1 MKEFFRLLGPYFR
14 PYKGYIFGTFGLN
27 ILTAIFNVFSFALL
41 VPILH
46 ILFKIEDKVYEYM
59 PFVEGQ
65 TFSESVKNFVDV
77 AKNNG
82 YYYSQQLVE
91 QYGPAT
97 TLLILGLILGL
108 ITLLKSGSYFGG
120 SACLM
125 PIKTGI
131 VRDIRAKIYKKIL
144 HLPLAFFSEERKG
157 DILARISTDVN
168 EVDSSIGSSLDMVIK
183 NPIFILVYIGT
194 LFVMSW
200 QLTLF
205 VLIVVPFMAIGIGR
219 IGKKLKS
226 NSLKAQA
233 RWSDGLSIIE
243 ETLGG
248 LRIIKAFIAERKM
261 EDKFVAVND
270 EYRRISMRVAIRQSS
285 AHPVSEFLGTLMIVV
300 VLWFGGYLIFS
311 GNSPIDASAFIYYL
325 TILYTTL
332 QPVKDLSKAGYT
344 IQKGMASMERINK
357 ILGAENN
364 IKEIENAK
372 VIDGLNKS
380 IELRHVSFSYNSS
393 REILTDINLNIP
405 KGSTIALVGQSGSGK
420 STLVDLI
427 PRYHDVCDGEILI
440 DGVDIRQM
448 TIQSLRS
455 IIGNVNQEAIL
466 FNDTIYN
473 NIAFGVE
480 HATMEQVEQAARIA
494 NAHDFIMEME
504 HGYQTNIGDRG
515 GRLSGGQRQRI
526 SIARAILKNPPI
538 LILDEATSALDTE
551 SEKLVQD
558 ALERLMKSRTTI
570 AIAHRLSTIKNADL
584 IYVLHDGKIVEQGTH
599 EELLAF
605 NGYYKKLNDMQ
616 QL

>member
-1 MKEFFRLLGPYFR
+1 M
-14 PYKGYIFGTFGLN
+14 
-27 ILTAIFNVFSFALL
+27 
-41 VPILH
+41 
-46 ILFKIEDKVYEYM
+46 
-59 PFVEGQ
+59 
-65 TFSESVKNFVDV
+65 
-77 AKNNG
+77 
-82 YYYSQQLVE
+82 
-91 QYGPAT
+91 
-97 TLLILGLILGL
+97 
-108 ITLLKSGSYFGG
+108 
-120 SACLM
+120 
-125 PIKTGI
+125 
-131 VRDIRAKIYKKIL
+131 
-144 HLPLAFFSEERKG
+144 
-157 DILARISTDVN
+157 
-168 EVDSSIGSSLDMVIK
+168 
-183 NPIFILVYIGT
+183 
-194 LFVMSW
+194 
-200 QLTLF
+200 
-205 VLIVVPFMAIGIGR
+205 
-219 IGKKLKS
+219 
-226 NSLKAQA
+226 
-233 RWSDGLSIIE
+233 
-243 ETLGG
+243 
-248 LRIIKAFIAERKM
+248 
-261 EDKFVAVND
+261 
-270 EYRRISMRVAIRQSS
+270 
-285 AHPVSEFLGTLMIVV
+285 
-300 VLWFGGYLIFS
+300 
-311 GNSPIDASAFIYYL
+311 
-325 TILYTTL
+325 
-332 QPVKDLSKAGYT
+332 
-344 IQKGMASMERINK
+344 
-357 ILGAENN
+357 
-364 IKEIENAK
+364 
-372 VIDGLNKS
+372 IDGLNKS

>member
-1 MKEFFRLLGPYFR
+1 MREFFKLMGSYFR

-46 ILFKIEDKVYEYM
+46 ILFKIEDKVYEYV
-59 PFVEGQ
+59 PFVEGDTFGQ
-65 TFSESVKNFVDV
+65 TINNFIDT

-91 QYGPAT
+91 IYGPAT
-97 TLLILGLILGL
+97 TLLILGLILGVL
-108 ITLLKSGSYFGG
+108 TLLKTGSYFGG

-144 HLPLAFFSEERKG
+144 HLPLAFFSDERKG

-168 EVDSSIGSSLDMVIK
+168 EVDASIGSSLDMVIK

-226 NSLKAQA
+226 SSLKAQA

-248 LRIIKAFIAERKM
+248 LRIIKAFIAEKKM

-270 EYRRISMRVAIRQSS
+270 EYRKISMRVAIRQSS
-285 AHPVSEFLGTLMIVV
+285 AHPVSEFLGTLMIVI

-357 ILGAENN
+357 ILEAQNN
-364 IKEIENAK
+364 IKEVADAK
-372 VIDGLNKS
+372 TIDGLNES
-380 IELRHVSFSYNSS
+380 IQLRHVSFSYNDS
-393 REILTDINLNIP
+393 REILTDINLEIP
-405 KGSTIALVGQSGSGK
+405 KGQTIALVGQSGSGK

-427 PRYHDVCDGEILI
+427 PRYHDIQSGEILI
-440 DGVDIRQM
+440 DGVNIKQM
-448 TIQSLRS
+448 KIQSLRS

-494 NAHDFIMEME
+494 NAHDFIMETE

-570 AIAHRLSTIKNADL
+570 AIAHRLSTIKNAQC
-584 IYVLHDGKIVEQGTH
+584 IYVLHEGRIVEHGTH
-599 EELLAF
+599 EELLALD
-605 NGYYKKLNDMQ
+605 GYYKKLNDMQ